1 MNLNSALSEPLV
13 LLLTGWS
20 SGISVYLTAALLGI
34 CGRMGLIQLPGEM
47 STLSNIFVI
56 IIALAV
62 FAIEFV
68 ADKVPY
74 VDSAWDSVHTFI
86 RPLGAAAIGVMAG
99 TDQGPVFQTIFAVL
113 TGTLALNTHAVK
125 ASARLAINTS
135 PEPFS
140 NIAASFSENALVLFM
155 FWFFIKHPIWAAL
168 LIGLFLVLSF
178 LFLRM
183 MWRFVKSLFRKSA
196 HAPHV
201 EGPAAPPAP

>member
-1 MNLNSALSEPLV
+1 M
-13 LLLTGWS
+13 GW
-20 SGISVYLTAALLGI
+20 IE
-34 CGRMGLIQLPGEM
+34 LPGEM
-47 STLSNIFVI
+47 SSLSNIL
-56 IIALAV
+56 IIAAALVV

-86 RPLGAAAIGVMAG
+86 RPLGAAAIGAMAG
-99 TDQGPVFQTIFAVL
+99 TEHGPVAQSLFAVL
-113 TGTLALNTHAVK
+113 TGALALNTHAVK

-140 NIAASFSENALVLFM
+140 NIAASFGENAAVIFM

-168 LIGLFLVLSF
+168 LIIALLVLSF

-183 MWRFVKSLFRKSA
+183 MWRFVKGLFRKSA
-196 HAPHV
+196 HPPHIDRPT
-201 EGPAAPPAP
+201 GQAG

>member
-1 MNLNSALSEPLV
+1 MDLTPALAEPLV
-13 LLLTGWS
+13 VLLAGWC
-20 SGISVYLTAALLGI
+20 SGISVYLTVALLGI
-34 CGRMGLIQLPGEM
+34 SGRMGWIQLPGEM
-47 STLSNIFVI
+47 QSLSNILI
-56 IIALAV
+56 IIAALAV

-86 RPLGAAAIGVMAG
+86 RPLGAAAMGAMAG
-99 TDQGPVFQTIFAVL
+99 TEHGPVVQSLAAIL

-125 ASARLAINTS
+125 ASTRLAINTS

-140 NIAASFSENALVLFM
+140 NIAASFGENATVIFM

-168 LIGLFLVLSF
+168 LIAGLIVLSI

-183 MWRFVKSLFRKSA
+183 MWGFVSKLFRKST
-196 HAPHV
+196 HPPHIDR
-201 EGPAAPPAP
+201 PAGNV

>member
-1 MNLNSALSEPLV
+1 MTNSVLNQPLV
-13 LLLTGWS
+13 LLLAGWC

-34 CGRMGLIQLPGEM
+34 CGHAGWIELPGQM
-47 STLSNIFVI
+47 QALTNPL
-56 IIALAV
+56 IIAVAV
-62 FAIEFV
+62 ILFLIEFV

-86 RPLGAAAIGVMAG
+86 RPLGAAGLGMLAGV
-99 TDQGPVFQTIFAVL
+99 DQGPVAQTLFALL

-140 NIAASFSENALVLFM
+140 NIAASFGENALVFFL
-155 FWFFIKHPIWAAL
+155 FWFFVKHPILAGAL
-168 LIGLFLVLSF
+168 IVLLVVLSF

-183 MWRFVKSLFRKSA
+183 MWGFVRKLFRRSESP
-196 HAPHV
+196 PHV
-201 EGPAAPPAP
+201 GTPAGRTS